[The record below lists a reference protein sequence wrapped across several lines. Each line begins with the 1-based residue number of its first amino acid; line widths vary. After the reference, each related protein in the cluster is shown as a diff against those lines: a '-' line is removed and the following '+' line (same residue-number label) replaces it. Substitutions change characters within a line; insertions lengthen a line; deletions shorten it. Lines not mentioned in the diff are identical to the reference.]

1 MLSAIEQRCALLFRE
16 AIGNAHTVPV
26 SSWDDVK
33 LLAEPLESLDVD
45 SLMLLDYVMRIE
57 SAYDVELDEAEV
69 NSCRTVGEL
78 VALVVAAK
86 K

>member
-1 MLSAIEQRCALLFRE
+1 MHNSIEQHCAHLFRE

-26 SSWDDVK
+26 TSWDDAK
-33 LLAEPLESLDVD
+33 LMAEPLESFDVD
-45 SLMLLDYVMRIE
+45 SLMLLDFVMRVE

-69 NSCRTVGEL
+69 NSCRTLGEL
-78 VALVVAAK
+78 AALVIAAK

>member
-1 MLSAIEQRCALLFRE
+1 MFRE
-16 AIGNAHTVPV
+16 AVGLAHTDSVAT
-26 SSWDDVK
+26 WDDAR
-33 LLAEPLESLDVD
+33 LLSEPLERIDVD
-45 SLMLLDYVMRIE
+45 SLTLLEFVMKVE

-78 VALVVAAK
+78 AALVTAAAK

>member
-1 MLSAIEQRCALLFRE
+1 MRRSATLTPFLWLWRIR
-16 AIGNAHTVPV
+16 
-26 SSWDDVK
+26 K
-33 LLAEPLESLDVD
+33 LLAEPLESFDVD
-45 SLMLLDYVMRIE
+45 SLVLLDFVMRVE

-78 VALVVAAK
+78 AALVVAAK